1 MATKKNFT
9 ILQGETWQRVI
20 RWEQPPLV
28 YKPVTAIVATAP
40 VSITATGHGLVT
52 GWRAAVVSA
61 GGMVEINATNWPLR
75 DSDYHQATV
84 VDTNTINFNDTN
96 AAAYTA
102 YTSGGFLV
110 YNTPVDLTG
119 FTANMDIKSRVGG
132 AVLTSLTT
140 TNAGIVLSTVN
151 KTITLVMAAAVT
163 DVLPWSTAVY
173 DLDLI
178 SATGVVTPLY
188 TGSLTVQK
196 E

>member
-20 RWEQPPLV
+20 RWEQPPLI
-28 YKPVTAIVATAP
+28 YKPITAIVATAP
-40 VSITATGHGLVT
+40 VSITAASHGLVS

-61 GGMVEINATNWPLR
+61 GGMVEINAANWPLR

-84 VDTNTINFNDTN
+84 TDTNTITFNDIN
-96 AAAYTA
+96 AANYTP

-119 FTANMDIKSRVGG
+119 FTANMDIKSRIGG
-132 AVLTSLTT
+132 AILTSLTT
-140 TNAGIVLSTVN
+140 ANSGIVLSTSN

-163 DVLPWSTAVY
+163 DVLTWKAVY

-188 TGSLTVQK
+188 TGSLSVQQ